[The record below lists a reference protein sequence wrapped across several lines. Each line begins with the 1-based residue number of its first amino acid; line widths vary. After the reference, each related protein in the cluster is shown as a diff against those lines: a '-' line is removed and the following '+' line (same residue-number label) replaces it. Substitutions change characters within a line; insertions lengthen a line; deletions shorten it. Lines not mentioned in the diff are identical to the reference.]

1 MKTCKKCD
9 LQYDDSKKFCKK
21 CGEPLEAEVKIES
34 KAEAKKQ
41 VFEEKLKTDPLNV
54 KLLHEYA
61 QFLYENKLLKEA
73 ASVALKIIA
82 IDEKDNGAKALLFN
96 AYLQTGDY
104 PNAIETGEE
113 LYPSKNT
120 DAAFLLLLANAYQ
133 QTGNSQRAIEIYDQL
148 LKLESGNT
156 EAAYHKALALLSQNK
171 PEEAAPIFGQLHAGG
186 KTDRITAIYAGMDK
200 AINNEHEA
208 AIEILTPV
216 LSEKGI
222 HLSDPDNNRGF
233 LYLAYALC
241 QTTANVKKIDQWT
254 KMLDLAVMKKMHH
267 EMDEIYLAKTF
278 IAIFKLKINT
288 LAKSAGRYE
297 IEERLAEYIKW
308 RNPYFTEHSNPVFAA
323 AWYAAALKQE
333 SFGFYDDAIE
343 SMKRCVPLAP
353 DKKEYSNKLNELRK
367 VLADINN
374 KKKKREVIT
383 WSVIIAIIAIA
394 IGAYLGYQRFKDN
407 KVWSEALEKNTSLSL
422 QWYRVESPKGR
433 YYELSK
439 VLEDSLF
446 WEESKTKNTIK
457 AFNSYLKKFPAGDF
471 RDEALTMKEKALWNN
486 AKE

>member
-1 MKTCKKCD
+1 M
-9 LQYDDSKKFCKK
+9 
-21 CGEPLEAEVKIES
+21 
-34 KAEAKKQ
+34 
-41 VFEEKLKTDPLNV
+41 
-54 KLLHEYA
+54 LLH
-61 QFLYENKLLKEA
+61 L
-73 ASVALKIIA
+73 
-82 IDEKDNGAKALLFN
+82 D
-96 AYLQTGDY
+96 
-104 PNAIETGEE
+104 
-113 LYPSKNT
+113 
-120 DAAFLLLLANAYQ
+120 
-133 QTGNSQRAIEIYDQL
+133 
-148 LKLESGNT
+148 
-156 EAAYHKALALLSQNK
+156 
-171 PEEAAPIFGQLHAGG
+171 
-186 KTDRITAIYAGMDK
+186 
-200 AINNEHEA
+200 
-208 AIEILTPV
+208 
-216 LSEKGI
+216 
-222 HLSDPDNNRGF
+222 
-233 LYLAYALC
+233 
-241 QTTANVKKIDQWT
+241 VKKIDQWT